1 VCRGTTRRAATTV
14 ITRRLPGGVHNRD
27 ALRGDRLIVVV
38 SLALVT
44 ALAWLYLIYL
54 DRQMAAAMA
63 YDVAMADM
71 GMSMDRA
78 WTAVDI
84 GLMFGMWVVMMVGM
98 MAGSATP
105 VLTMFGT
112 ALRGRGARGPWP
124 GVVLFA
130 CGYLL
135 VWVAFSAA
143 AVTGQW
149 MLHRTAMLNP
159 AMASASAAFSGIVL
173 LAAGVYQ
180 FTPWKSAC
188 LTQCRSPLAF
198 LMTHWR
204 DGRVGALRMGTAH
217 GWYCLGCCW
226 AVMCILFVVGVM
238 NLFWIAALSV
248 FVLLEKL
255 GPAGPAV
262 SRGAGALMIVAG
274 VVVLAR
280 SM

>member
-1 VCRGTTRRAATTV
+1 
-14 ITRRLPGGVHNRD
+14 VHNRD